1 MEKEIINVAING
13 FGRIGRAFVKLAAE
27 YKEINIVAINDL
39 GDVDNLAYLLKYDSV
54 YGRSNFDV
62 HVDSSED
69 TPVLMVDGNPISI
82 FSIPDP
88 KKLPWKEL
96 DVDVVVESTGAFRKY
111 EDAEKHIKAGAKR
124 VVISAPAKSD
134 PEGEQHQTI
143 LMGVNDDNLEVC
155 SVSSNASCTTN
166 AGSPV
171 MTILDEGIGIEKAVL
186 NTIHGYTATQ
196 SIVDSPNKG
205 DFRKGRAAA
214 QNIIPST
221 TGAAI
226 ATTKALPQLEGK
238 FDGVAVRVPV
248 VVGSIADIT
257 FIAKRNT
264 TVEEINDLLQ
274 KAALDDRWEGIFSAT
289 NDPIVSQDIVGN
301 TNASIADLSFTK
313 VVDGNLVKV
322 LAWYDNEIG
331 YTHSLVK
338 HVIKTGGFSMIE
350 EDKPKKKKKKLKIK
364 KED

>member
-1 MEKEIINVAING
+1 MNKSTINVAING
-13 FGRIGRAFVKLAAE
+13 FGRIGRAFVKLSQE
-27 YKEINIVAINDL
+27 YDEINIVAINDL
-39 GDVDNLAYLLKYDSV
+39 GDIENLAYLLKYDSV
-54 YGRSNFDV
+54 YGRANFDV
-62 HVDSSED
+62 QTGESDGTPTIMIDGE
-69 TPVLMVDGNPISI
+69 PVLV
-82 FSIPDP
+82 FSEPDP
-88 KKLPWKEL
+88 KKLPWKEN
-96 DVDVVVESTGAFRKY
+96 DIDVVVEATGVFRKY

-124 VVISAPAKSD
+124 VVISAPAKSE
-134 PEGEQHQTI
+134 PTGEQHQTI
-143 LMGVNDDNLEVC
+143 LMGVNDDNLKVC
-155 SVSSNASCTTN
+155 TVSSNASCTTN
-166 AGSPV
+166 AGSPI
-171 MTILDEGIGIEKAVL
+171 MTILDEAVGIEKAVL

-196 SIVDSPNKG
+196 SIVDSPKNG

-238 FDGVAVRVPV
+238 FDGVALRVPV
-248 VVGSIADIT
+248 IVGSIADIT
-257 FIAKRNT
+257 FISKEDT
-264 TVEEINDLLQ
+264 SVEEINEALQ

-289 NDPIVSQDIVGN
+289 NEPIVSQDIVGN

-331 YTHSLVK
+331 YTNALLR
-338 HVIKTGGFSMIE
+338 HVIKTGTFARE
-350 EDKPKKKKKKLKIK
+350 EEKPKKKKIKAK

>member
-1 MEKEIINVAING
+1 MEKTSINVAING
-13 FGRIGRAFVKLAAE
+13 FGRIGRAFVKLVAE
-27 YKEINIVAINDL
+27 YSEVNIVAINDL
-39 GDVDNLAYLLKYDSV
+39 GDVENLAYLLKFDSV

-62 HVDSSED
+62 HVDKKGD
-69 TPVLMVDGNPISI
+69 IPTIVVDGNPILI
-82 FSIPDP
+82 FSEPDP

-96 DVDVVVESTGAFRKY
+96 EIDVVVEATGVFRKY
-111 EDAEKHIKAGAKR
+111 NDAEKHIKAGAKR

-143 LMGVNDDNLEVC
+143 LMGVNDDNLSVC
-155 SVSSNASCTTN
+155 TVSSNASCTTN

-171 MTILDEGIGIEKAVL
+171 MTILDEEIGIEKAVL

-196 SIVDSPNKG
+196 SIVDGPKKG

-248 VVGSIADIT
+248 IVGSIADIT
-257 FIAKRNT
+257 FIAKKDT
-264 TVEEINDLLQ
+264 TVEEINETLQ
-274 KAALDDRWEGIFSAT
+274 KASLDERWEGIFSAT
-289 NDPIVSQDIVGN
+289 NEPIVSQDIVGN

-331 YTHSLVK
+331 YTHSLVR
-338 HVIKTGGFSMIE
+338 HVIKTGGFALEVKGS
-350 EDKPKKKKKKLKIK
+350 KKKKIKVK